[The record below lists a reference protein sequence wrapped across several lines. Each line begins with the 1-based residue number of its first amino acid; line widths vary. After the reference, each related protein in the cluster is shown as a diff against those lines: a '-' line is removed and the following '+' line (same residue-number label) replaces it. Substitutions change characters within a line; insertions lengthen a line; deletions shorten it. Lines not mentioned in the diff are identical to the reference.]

1 LKSYHKLGVKN
12 PRQVQY
18 VLEDIM
24 VKSNIPGATLTPE
37 QASQM
42 IVRACQATKK
52 DVIERT
58 VAFMRKEK
66 ETIEARYREQ
76 VIQVKRDIT

>member
-1 LKSYHKLGVKN
+1 
-12 PRQVQY
+12 
-18 VLEDIM
+18 M

-76 VIQVKRDIT
+76 VIQVKKDITEIIDLKKFHKFSMVLH

>member
-1 LKSYHKLGVKN
+1 
-12 PRQVQY
+12 
-18 VLEDIM
+18 M
-24 VKSNIPGATLTPE
+24 AKSNIPGATLTPE
-37 QASQM
+37 QASHM

-66 ETIEARYREQ
+66 ETIEACYREQ

>member
-1 LKSYHKLGVKN
+1 
-12 PRQVQY
+12 
-18 VLEDIM
+18 M
-24 VKSNIPGATLTPE
+24 AKSNIPGATLTPE

-76 VIQVKRDIT
+76 VIQVKRDITEIIDLKKFHKFSMVLH

>member
-1 LKSYHKLGVKN
+1 
-12 PRQVQY
+12 
-18 VLEDIM
+18 M
-24 VKSNIPGATLTPE
+24 AKSNIPGATLTPE

-76 VIQVKRDIT
+76 VI